1 MIPPHIESSA
11 NQRILATARLK
22 QRSRRDEAGLFLVEG
37 TREIERAVAA
47 GAAIAEVYLCPDYA
61 THETQSL
68 AEVVAA
74 SGVSSTTTSTR
85 AFDKLSNRRHP
96 DGIAA
101 VAIAWRLSLDDLSRE
116 LTLVA
121 ESIEKPGNLGAILR
135 TVDAAG
141 AGLLLADPNVDPFN
155 PNVVRA
161 SQGAVFS
168 APFALANAEEARD
181 WVLDRGSV
189 FVATPDAEIEIW
201 DADLTGVTAVV
212 IGSEHAGVS
221 KAWNDVGTTV
231 RIPMAGEADSLN
243 ASVSAAVVLF
253 EAVRQRRT

>member
-1 MIPPHIESSA
+1 MISRHIESSA
-11 NQRILATARLK
+11 NQRINATARLK
-22 QRSRRDEAGLFLVEG
+22 QRSHRDETGLFLVEG
-37 TREIERAVAA
+37 TREVERAVAA
-47 GAAIAEVYLCPDYA
+47 GATIAEVYLCPDYA
-61 THETQSL
+61 TSETQLLGEAIAS
-68 AEVVAA
+68 
-74 SGVSSTTTSTR
+74 SGVPLTTTSTR

-101 VAIAWRLSLDDLSRE
+101 IAATWRLSPDDLSPE

-121 ESIEKPGNLGAILR
+121 ESIEKPGNLGAMLR

-168 APFALANAEEARD
+168 APFAVANAGEARA
-181 WVLDRGSV
+181 WALNRGSV
-189 FVATPDAEIEIW
+189 FVATPDAVTEIW
-201 DADLTGVTAVV
+201 HADLTGVTALV

-221 KAWNDVGTTV
+221 KVWNETGTAV
-231 RIPMAGEADSLN
+231 RIPMTGEADSLN
-243 ASVSAAVVLF
+243 ASVTAAVLLF